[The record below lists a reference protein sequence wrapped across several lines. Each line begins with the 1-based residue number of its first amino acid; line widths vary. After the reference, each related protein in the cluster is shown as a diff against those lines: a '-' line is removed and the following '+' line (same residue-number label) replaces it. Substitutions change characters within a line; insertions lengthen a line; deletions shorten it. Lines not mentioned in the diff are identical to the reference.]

1 MKCVRCQGLMVKA
14 HMLDFEGG
22 FGDRWAETLRCVN
35 CGHVYDPVIARN
47 RLAKPEP
54 LLPLWSP
61 EQVEVEDEPYLGGE
75 AFVRAAA

>member
-22 FGDRWAETLRCVN
+22 FGDMWAESFRCVN
-35 CGHVYDPVIARN
+35 CGHVFDPVIARN
-47 RLAKPEP
+47 RLASPEP
-54 LLPLWSP
+54 LLTLCGP
-61 EQVEVEDEPYLGGE
+61 EAMDQEEEPYLGGE